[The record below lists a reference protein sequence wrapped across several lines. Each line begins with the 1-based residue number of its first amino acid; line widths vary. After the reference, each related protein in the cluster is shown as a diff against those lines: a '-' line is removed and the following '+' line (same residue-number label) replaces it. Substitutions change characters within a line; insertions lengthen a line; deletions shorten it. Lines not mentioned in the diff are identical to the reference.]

1 MVISGIS
8 SCVKNISAF
17 RKSAEA
23 FVISFGSSFPFAPGT
38 TTILFWPSSPV
49 LINATPDD
57 PFTVPTPFTSTPAL
71 RSAPFSAEPN
81 ESSPTFP
88 TMLTGWPSLA
98 TPTAW
103 LAPFPPWKV
112 EKVRPV
118 RVSPGSGT
126 RSPAATKSKFMLPT
140 TTICLRIDL
149 RRSLSVAKANTI
161 RGRRRDPPQGRW
173 EEHRPDPQT
182 QGLQIYGSSDQL
194 RELHLIATSIS
205 SSSQHP

>member
-1 MVISGIS
+1 MNFDFSDDQ
-8 SCVKNISAF
+8 KQLRDEA
-17 RKSAEA
+17 RKFLAEKCPPKA
-23 FVISFGSSFPFAPGT
+23 VRTVLDGKQPYDRELWKGLADMGFLGVAIPEGFGGAGAGHLELCALGSSFPFAPGT
-38 TTILFWPSSPV
+38 TTMLFWPSSPV

-57 PFTVPTPFTSTPAL
+57 SFAVPTPFTSTPAL
-71 RSAPFSAEPN
+71 RSALFSAEPN

-140 TTICLRIDL
+140 TTMCLRMCTPL
-149 RRSLSVAKANTI
+149 VRS
-161 RGRRRDPPQGRW
+161 RQG
-173 EEHRPDPQT
+173 
-182 QGLQIYGSSDQL
+182 
-194 RELHLIATSIS
+194 
-205 SSSQHP
+205 